1 MYTKNSR
8 KKHNK
13 ITLEGLIQGFL
24 CYVASIGAL
33 AMTIIGKGDRVV
45 SFHAMQ
51 SLIFHIFISLAEFL
65 LRYSSLNLFA
75 VYSVFK
81 MLRLVILICGT
92 YHVATR
98 QIVRYP
104 IIGNYVR

>member
-81 MLRLVILICGT
+81 MLKLVILICGT

-104 IIGNYVR
+104 IIGKYVR

>member
-1 MYTKNSR
+1 MFNKNSR
-8 KKHNK
+8 KKFNK

-33 AMTIIGKGDRVV
+33 AMTIIGKGDYVV
-45 SFHAMQ
+45 RFHAMQ

-65 LRYSSLNLFA
+65 LRYSNLNIFT

-81 MLRLVILICGT
+81 MLRIIVLICGT

-104 IIGNYVR
+104 IIGKYVR